1 MAVGLRSP
9 SPTASIPPTAHQPS
23 DKDDGQ
29 PVRPTAAGK
38 TPADRTD
45 AVSKT
50 SGPVWIKRTV
60 KKGDTLTRIFR
71 DHQLDVS
78 LLQSLI
84 RDSGQ
89 KRRLASIRPGDSLH
103 IRLDENRD
111 FDKLILELDALRSI
125 EISSTKNGVVGSV
138 VERKTDIRV
147 AAAAGIIEHSLFSAA
162 RNAGLQDSVT
172 MALASIF
179 GWDIDF
185 ALEIRAGDKFSVIYQ
200 EFWADG
206 ERLASGD
213 VLAAEFVNG
222 GRKYRAVRYKDNR
235 GKVDYYTPDGRPMRK
250 LFFRTPVEFSRIS
263 SGFSKHRWHPVLKR
277 WRAHKGVDYA
287 APTGTPVMATGD
299 GEVLFRGWKKG
310 YGRVVY
316 LRHGRT
322 YQTVYGHLARFANGL
337 HDGDYVKQGQVIGYV
352 GQSGMAT
359 GPHLHYEFHVAGKQR
374 NPLAVKAPIGD
385 PLAKEEMRRFRNVV
399 APLLARLDAA
409 GDGTLLADAR

>member
-1 MAVGLRSP
+1 
-9 SPTASIPPTAHQPS
+9 
-23 DKDDGQ
+23 
-29 PVRPTAAGK
+29 
-38 TPADRTD
+38 
-45 AVSKT
+45 
-50 SGPVWIKRTV
+50 
-60 KKGDTLTRIFR
+60 
-71 DHQLDVS
+71 
-78 LLQSLI
+78 
-84 RDSGQ
+84 
-89 KRRLASIRPGDSLH
+89 
-103 IRLDENRD
+103 
-111 FDKLILELDALRSI
+111 
-125 EISSTKNGVVGSV
+125 
-138 VERKTDIRV
+138 
-147 AAAAGIIEHSLFSAA
+147 
-162 RNAGLQDSVT
+162 
-172 MALASIF
+172 
-179 GWDIDF
+179 
-185 ALEIRAGDKFSVIYQ
+185 
-200 EFWADG
+200 
-206 ERLASGD
+206 
-213 VLAAEFVNG
+213 
-222 GRKYRAVRYKDNR
+222 
-235 GKVDYYTPDGRPMRK
+235 MRK